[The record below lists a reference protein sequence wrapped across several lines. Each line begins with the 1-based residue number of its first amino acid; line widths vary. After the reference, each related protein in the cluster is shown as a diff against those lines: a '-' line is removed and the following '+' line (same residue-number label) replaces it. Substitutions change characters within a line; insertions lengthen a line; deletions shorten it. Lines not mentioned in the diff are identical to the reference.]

1 MLCGVVRGFCRDKE
15 WCHWQ
20 GFVTRSGEDQKSRE
34 IARALIKECCPDHTN
49 TIVSDT
55 HDNKSLARRIGRVSL
70 VVVNNWSYIRPATAL
85 PAGSLRSWLRESMY
99 FVSCLASPSRS
110 QAWIGPDKAG
120 KQASVHLPIP

>member
-55 HDNKSLARRIGRVSL
+55 HDNKSLARRIGRVFTRSGQQL
-70 VVVNNWSYIRPATAL
+70 VIYQACYGAT
-85 PAGSLRSWLRESMY
+85 GRE
-99 FVSCLASPSRS
+99 FAELASGVDVLCFVPGLAQQKSSMDR
-110 QAWIGPDKAG
+110 P
-120 KQASVHLPIP
+120 